1 MASSND
7 DFFGMSIA
15 GVFIG
20 LVAFGKGFMTLRR
33 KRLIENTPTSKVRSL
48 AMGLSEVYGDATPYK
63 GNLLKSPFS
72 GKDCFYYRYEV
83 EEYRRSGKRSRWVT
97 IKKGSKWVLFHLKDD
112 TGEVV
117 VDPKEAEVDIPIDF
131 TMEPGSGKTISPP
144 LSEFMNQEG
153 LKLTG
158 FLGFSKRLR
167 FSEYFIAPGDKLY
180 ILGTAD
186 DNPFV
191 GEGTAVE
198 GFRDVMIQKGKGR
211 LFYIADKS
219 EKSCLKQHRISM
231 TLQIYGG
238 GAAFVGSLAYILF
251 KFNFF

>member
-7 DFFGMSIA
+7 DLFGYSIA

-20 LVAFGKGFMTLRR
+20 LVAFGKGFVTLRR

-48 AMGLSEVYGDATPYK
+48 AMGLSEVYGEATPHK

-72 GKDCFYYRYEV
+72 GKDCLYYRYEV

-117 VDPKEAEVDIPIDF
+117 VDPRDAEVDIPIDF
-131 TMEPGSGKTISPP
+131 STEPGSGKTISPA
-144 LSEFMNQEG
+144 LSDFMNQEG

-180 ILGTAD
+180 ILGTAG

-191 GEGTAVE
+191 SEGTAVE
-198 GFRDVMIQKGKGR
+198 GHKDVMIQKGKGR

-219 EKSCLKQHRISM
+219 EKECLKGHRVSM
-231 TLQIYGG
+231 ALQIYGG
-238 GAAFVGSLAYILF
+238 GAAFVASLAYILF
-251 KFNFF
+251 KFSFF

>member
-1 MASSND
+1 MSSSRD
-7 DFFGMSIA
+7 DLFGYSIFGLFF
-15 GVFIG
+15 G

-48 AMGLSEVYGDATPYK
+48 AMGLSEVYGDATLYK

-72 GKDCFYYRYEV
+72 GKDCLYYRYEV

-97 IKKGSKWVLFHLKDD
+97 IKKGSKWILFHLKDD

-131 TMEPGSGKTISPP
+131 TTEPGSGKTVPP
-144 LSEFMNQEG
+144 SLSEFMAQEG
-153 LKLTG
+153 LTLTG

-191 GEGTAVE
+191 SEGTAVE
-198 GFRDVMIQKGKGR
+198 GFRDVMIQKGKGS
-211 LFYIADKS
+211 LFYISDKS
-219 EKSCLKQHRISM
+219 EKACLKQHRMSM
-231 TLQIYGG
+231 ALQIYGG

-251 KFNFF
+251 KFNLF